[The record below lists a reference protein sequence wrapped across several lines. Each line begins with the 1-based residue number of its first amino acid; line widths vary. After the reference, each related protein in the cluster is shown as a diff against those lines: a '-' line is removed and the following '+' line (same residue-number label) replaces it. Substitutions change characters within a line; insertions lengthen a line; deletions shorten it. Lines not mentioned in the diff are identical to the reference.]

1 MVGTKRHAERYSETY
16 ETIRTELDNVRNI
29 FESVSRDRQKVMLF
43 DSAVYAV
50 TSVQNDISILRR
62 FFREYANSEDWSEV
76 KKAFR
81 SVNYGN
87 NKFEYCMNNAS
98 VIFGSIGDDIVSAL
112 EAGAVWDA
120 VEIMVAELKGVS
132 YIKAPFVGCMLGYT
146 SLMCIDTNV
155 AQMVPD
161 DRVKASDYSSGQ
173 EYKEA
178 VALVKQQYE
187 DLAAEY
193 DPFMLQWILFD
204 ANRGEGVAKHEE
216 WFEQMLPGTQFG
228 TQTSLGDF

>member
-1 MVGTKRHAERYSETY
+1 
-16 ETIRTELDNVRNI
+16 
-29 FESVSRDRQKVMLF
+29 MLF
-43 DSAVYAV
+43 DSSVYAV

-62 FFREYANSEDWSEV
+62 FFREYANAEDWGEV
-76 KKAFR
+76 KKVFR

-87 NKFEYCMNNAS
+87 NKFEYCLENAS
-98 VIFGSIGDDIVSAL
+98 VIFGETGDQIISLL
-112 EAGAVWDA
+112 EAGDVWEA
-120 VEIMVAELKGVS
+120 VELMVNEMMGVS

-161 DRVKASDYSSGQ
+161 DRVKASDYKDGQ
-173 EYKEA
+173 QYKEA
-178 VALVKQQYE
+178 VALVKQHYE

-193 DPFMLQWILFD
+193 DPFMLQWVLFD
-204 ANRGEGVAKHEE
+204 ANRGDGVARHEE

-228 TQTSLGDF
+228 SQASLTDF